1 MIPAVNTSATDP
13 LHKAERN
20 RLIVAVWLVCTLFL
34 TGLTIAD
41 PDLWGHTLYGLRAI
55 EAGVLTERVDPF
67 SYTASGAEWINHE
80 WLTEYQYGWLW
91 RTCGGP
97 GLVLWRNGLL
107 LILMGIVL
115 HRLLRSTCGLAAAVM
130 LLVLN
135 AETLSDFV
143 VFIRPQVATF
153 ALFAVHLS
161 VLRSWWNDRTRLV
174 WCLPILMAVWVNLHG
189 GFLAGLGVSGVYVA
203 GAFLRGLRQG
213 RLRDEVPLLASFTL
227 SVMATF
233 INPYGSELH
242 VMLWH
247 HLWTAQFVR
256 EWQPVWVTGP
266 ALNLMIP
273 FLLTGLALSFCR
285 IRRWIDVAVL
295 VIVGWQ
301 AAMHLRHC
309 ALLSIATLILLPEP
323 LTEALARV
331 FRLLTEQWSQPE
343 MQRKRAVAAG
353 LVCLFLAGIE
363 VRAALDLWK
372 HGLRP
377 WDIAVEAKSSV
388 PGMPVRAV
396 QMLKSEGISG
406 RLVTDY
412 GWAQFAIWH
421 LYPETRLA
429 FDGRYR
435 TIYPPQLE
443 AEFLALQQADR
454 TKPKTTPM
462 LDEYGT
468 DIALFSIDSGPDRY
482 LQTRPDWTCILR
494 DEQCALYLRR
504 TGRLMDTIDR
514 LSHSG
519 AVDRIVPARWLAFP
533 GLAVGGT
540 AVAPGEPDSLSEE
553 TLAIRDAAH

>member
-1 MIPAVNTSATDP
+1 MIPAVNTSAAVP
-13 LHKAERN
+13 LPEAERN

-55 EAGVLTERVDPF
+55 DAGVLTERVDPF
-67 SYTASGAEWINHE
+67 SYTAPGAEWVNHE

-91 RTCGGP
+91 RISGGP

-107 LILMGIVL
+107 LILMGVVL
-115 HRLLRSTCGLAAAVM
+115 KGLLRSSCGLAAAMM

-143 VFIRPQVATF
+143 VFIRPQIATF
-153 ALFAVHLS
+153 ALFAVYLS
-161 VLRSWWNDRTRLV
+161 VLKNWWDGRTRLV
-174 WCLPILMAVWVNLHG
+174 WGLPFLMAAWVNLHG
-189 GFLAGLGVSGVYVA
+189 GFLAGLGVFGVYAA
-203 GAFLRGLRQG
+203 GALLRAWRGG
-213 RLRDEVPLLASFTL
+213 RWRDAVPLLASFAL
-227 SVMATF
+227 SVLATF
-233 INPYGSELH
+233 INPYGSQLH

-256 EWQPVWVTGP
+256 EWQPVWATGP
-266 ALNLMIP
+266 SLNLMIP
-273 FLLTGLALSFCR
+273 FLLTGLALSFSR
-285 IRRWIDVAVL
+285 SRRWIEIAVL
-295 VIVGWQ
+295 AVVGWQ
-301 AAMHLRHC
+301 AVMHLRHC
-309 ALLSIATLILLPEP
+309 ALLSITTLILLPMP
-323 LTEALARV
+323 LTEALARI
-331 FRLLTEQWSQPE
+331 FRLLTEQWSRPD
-343 MQRKRAVAAG
+343 MRRKRAGAVA

-363 VRAALDLWK
+363 ARGSLDLWQ
-372 HGLRP
+372 HGLWP

-396 QMLKSEGISG
+396 RLLKSEGLSG

-435 TIYPPQLE
+435 TVYPAQLE
-443 AEFLALQQADR
+443 AEFLALQRAGS

-468 DIALFSIDSGPDRY
+468 DIALFSTDSGPDRY
-482 LQTRPDWTCILR
+482 LQTRSDWSCILR
-494 DEQCALYLRR
+494 DEQSALYLRR
-504 TGRLMDTIDR
+504 TARLRDTIDR
-514 LSHSG
+514 LSRS
-519 AVDRIVPARWLAFP
+519 VETDRNVPARWLAFP
-533 GLAVGGT
+533 GLTAGGT
-540 AVAPGEPDSLSEE
+540 AVAPGAMDSLSQEA
-553 TLAIRDAAH
+553 LAIRDAAR